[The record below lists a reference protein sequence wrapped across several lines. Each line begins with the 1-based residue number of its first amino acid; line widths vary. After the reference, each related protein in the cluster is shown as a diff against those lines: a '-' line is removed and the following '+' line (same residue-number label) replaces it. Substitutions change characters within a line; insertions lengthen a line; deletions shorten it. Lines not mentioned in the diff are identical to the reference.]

1 MNTWVWIAI
10 AVVAAIIIVGVL
22 WRALSTRRTRSL
34 QERFGPEYDRELEK
48 AGGRREAERELAER
62 EKRHDEL
69 ELRPLSNDARER
81 YIEEWQATQTRFV
94 DDPTGAVSEADDLV
108 QRVMRDRGYPVDDF
122 EQRAADIS
130 VEHPDLVERY
140 RTADG
145 IARASERGE
154 ASTEDLRHSVR
165 HYRAL
170 FVELLEVGDDDQ
182 GENVDDVSE
191 GAPVSRLRECGPVVR
206 RAFDRQ
212 QMAAV
217 GAREAHVHLKSSVV
231 RRVGFVPGPL
241 EAVD

>member
-1 MNTWVWIAI
+1 MDTWVWIVI
-10 AVVAAIIIVGVL
+10 GVVVLIVVLGVL
-22 WRALSTRRTRSL
+22 FSALRTRRSRSL
-34 QERFGPEYDRELEK
+34 QDQFGREYDRAVDK

-62 EKRHDEL
+62 QKRHDEL
-69 ELRPLSNDARER
+69 ELRPLSQDARER
-81 YIEEWQATQTRFV
+81 YVQQWQVTQGRFV

-130 VEHPDLVERY
+130 VEHPDLVEKY

-170 FVELLEVGDDDQ
+170 FVELLELDRDAEGVDTDLEEVHAHD
-182 GENVDDVSE
+182 NVE
-191 GAPVSRLRECGPVVR
+191 RLR
-206 RAFDRQ
+206 
-212 QMAAV
+212 
-217 GAREAHVHLKSSVV
+217 
-231 RRVGFVPGPL
+231 
-241 EAVD
+241 